1 VSEPLPGLGLKHERE
16 LWSAGYRR
24 VAGLDEVG
32 RGAWAGPVVAAAV
45 ILPPDEE
52 ETCFK
57 LREVRDSK
65 VLSPL
70 KREALAPLI
79 AQTALAVGIGLAS
92 AQFIDRHGIVAATR
106 LAMLMAVRK
115 LPLVPHYLLIDAL
128 QLPDATP
135 QRGLIHGDAQV
146 LSIAAASIVAKVFRD
161 RLMVALDEYCP
172 GYGFAAHKG
181 YGTTVHRTA
190 LARLGPCAAHRFSF
204 APLRGYAIAGEP
216 A

>member
-161 RLMVALDEYCP
+161 GLMEVFDGLYE
-172 GYGFAAHKG
+172 GYGLARNKG
-181 YGTTVHRTA
+181 YGTEEHIRSLRERGPTGLHRTSF
-190 LARLGPCAAHRFSF
+190 RLG
-204 APLRGYAIAGEP
+204 
-216 A
+216 